1 MILYIHGFGGSGLGV
16 KASLLRKNFSQH
28 NVIAPTLSYV
38 PDLAIDTLSQI
49 IESYKKYEEVYLIGS
64 SLGGYYSI
72 YLANKYNLKAALIN
86 PATTPNSTLSKMLGE
101 ALNYGD
107 LSKFEWNKNHLQM
120 LNKYAITSPRSE
132 NFLLLLQT
140 GDEVI
145 DYKIAL
151 EYLEGT
157 RQIVIE
163 GGDHSFVNIEK
174 YSTNILQFFNE
185 DLQK

>member
-1 MILYIHGFGGSGLGV
+1 MILYIHGFGGSGVGM
-16 KASLLRKNFSQH
+16 KASLVRKEFSKY

-49 IESYKKYEEVYLIGS
+49 IESYKKYEDVYLIGS

-72 YLANKYNLKAALIN
+72 YLAQKYNLKAVLIN

-120 LNKYAITSPRSE
+120 LKKYSVTSPNSE
-132 NFLLLLQT
+132 NFLLLTQT

-145 DYKIAL
+145 DYKVAL
-151 EYLEGT
+151 EYLEGA
-157 RQIVIE
+157 RQIVVD
-163 GGDHSFVNIEK
+163 GGDHSFVEIEK
-174 YSTNILQFFNE
+174 YFTYILQFFNST
-185 DLQK
+185 L